1 MASPEP
7 VASPE
12 PDLANRRVSTTNAL
26 GFVSSTVFDPASRVI
41 ANVDPLGHAVSFAY
55 DAASRRVS
63 TTNALGFTNTA
74 IFDAANRPIAN
85 VDPLG
90 HTNSIVYDTANRR
103 IATVNA
109 LGKGERGHC

>member
-1 MASPEP
+1 M
-7 VASPE
+7 ASPE

-26 GFVSSTVFDPASRVI
+26 GFVSSTVFDHASRVI

-63 TTNALGFTNTA
+63 STNALGFISTTV
-74 IFDAANRPIAN
+74 FDAANRPVAS

-90 HTNSIVYDTANRR
+90 HTDSMVFDKANRR
-103 IATVNA
+103 GKGTLLIHS
-109 LGKGERGHC
+109 GKGERGHC